1 MEKRWRINME
11 QKNTIVIFST
21 EDHTYAIEKA
31 GYKHTKS
38 HIHTWEIDVPNELW
52 KKDTDR
58 IVLPKK
64 RKIKEYIATVEDL
77 EKWLQKELQ
86 KAVDSVK

>member
-1 MEKRWRINME
+1 ME
-11 QKNTIVIFST
+11 TIVIFST
-21 EDHTYAIEKA
+21 EDHTYFIEKA

-38 HIHTWEIDVPNELW
+38 HIHTWEIDVPKELYQ
-52 KKDTDR
+52 KDPDR

-64 RKIKEYIATVEDL
+64 RKIKEYIATIDDL

-86 KAVDSVK
+86 KTVDSVK